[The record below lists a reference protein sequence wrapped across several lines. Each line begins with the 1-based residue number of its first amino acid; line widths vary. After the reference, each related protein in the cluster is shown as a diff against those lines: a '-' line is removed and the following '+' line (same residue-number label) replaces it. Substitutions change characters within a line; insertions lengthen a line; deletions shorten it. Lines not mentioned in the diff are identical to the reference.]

1 MTNGNG
7 KKLQGLDD
15 LLNELNDEVD
25 EESRA
30 ALKPAD
36 QRLDK
41 VAREILRLE
50 RDLTVPGSPSSESVR
65 IERLMNF
72 IESREF

>member
-72 IESREF
+72 IEGREF

>member
-1 MTNGNG
+1 LTNGNG

-15 LLNELNDEVD
+15 LMNELNDEVD
-25 EESRA
+25 EETRA

-36 QRLDK
+36 QRLDE

-50 RDLTVPGSPSSESVR
+50 RDLTVPGSPSSENVR

-72 IESREF
+72 IEGREF

>member
-15 LLNELNDEVD
+15 LMSELNDEVD
-25 EESRA
+25 EETRA

-36 QRLDK
+36 QRLDE

-65 IERLMNF
+65 IERLMTF
-72 IESREF
+72 IEGREF

>member
-7 KKLQGLDD
+7 RKLQGLDD
-15 LLNELNDEVD
+15 LINELNDEVD
-25 EESRA
+25 EETRA
-30 ALKPAD
+30 AMKPAD
-36 QRLDK
+36 QRLDE

-72 IESREF
+72 IEGREF

>member
-15 LLNELNDEVD
+15 LMNELNDEVD
-25 EESRA
+25 EETRA

-36 QRLDK
+36 QRLDE

-50 RDLTVPGSPSSESVR
+50 RDLTVPGSPSSENVR

-72 IESREF
+72 IEGREF

>member
-25 EESRA
+25 EEKRA

-36 QRLDK
+36 QRLDE

-72 IESREF
+72 IEGREF

>member
-1 MTNGNG
+1 VTNGNG
-7 KKLQGLDD
+7 KRLQGLDD

-25 EESRA
+25 EENRA

-36 QRLDK
+36 QRLDE

-72 IESREF
+72 IEGREF

>member
-25 EESRA
+25 EENRA

-36 QRLDK
+36 QRLDE

-72 IESREF
+72 IEGREF

>member
-1 MTNGNG
+1 VTNGNG

-25 EESRA
+25 EEHRA

-36 QRLDK
+36 QLLDD

-50 RDLTVPGSPSSESVR
+50 RDLTVPGSPSSENVR
-65 IERLMNF
+65 VERLMNF

>member
-7 KKLQGLDD
+7 KRIQGLVD
-15 LLNELNDEVD
+15 LMNELNGEVD
-25 EESRA
+25 EETRA

-36 QRLDK
+36 QRLDE

-50 RDLTVPGSPSSESVR
+50 RDMTVPGSPSSESVR
-65 IERLMNF
+65 VERLMNF
-72 IESREF
+72 IAGREF

>member
-25 EESRA
+25 EENRA

-36 QRLDK
+36 QRLDD

-72 IESREF
+72 IEGREF

>member
-7 KKLQGLDD
+7 KNLQGLDD

-25 EESRA
+25 EENRA
-30 ALKPAD
+30 ALTPAD
-36 QRLDK
+36 QRLDE

-50 RDLTVPGSPSSESVR
+50 RDLTVPGSPSSENVR

-72 IESREF
+72 IEGREF

>member
-1 MTNGNG
+1 MANGNG
-7 KKLQGLDD
+7 EKLQDLGG

-25 EESRA
+25 KETRA

-36 QRLDK
+36 QRLDE

-72 IESREF
+72 IEGREF

>member
-1 MTNGNG
+1 VANGNG
-7 KKLQGLDD
+7 EKLQDLGG

-25 EESRA
+25 KETRA

-36 QRLDK
+36 QRLDE

-72 IESREF
+72 IEGREF

>member
-1 MTNGNG
+1 VTNGNG

-25 EESRA
+25 EENRA

-36 QRLDK
+36 QRLDE

-72 IESREF
+72 IEDREF

>member
-25 EESRA
+25 EEHRA

-36 QRLDK
+36 QLLDD

-50 RDLTVPGSPSSESVR
+50 RDLTVPGSPSSENVR
-65 IERLMNF
+65 VERLMNF

>member
-1 MTNGNG
+1 M
-7 KKLQGLDD
+7 
-15 LLNELNDEVD
+15 NELNDEVD
-25 EESRA
+25 EETRA

-36 QRLDK
+36 QRLDE

-72 IESREF
+72 IEGREF

>member
-25 EESRA
+25 EENRA

-36 QRLDK
+36 QRLDE

-50 RDLTVPGSPSSESVR
+50 RDLTVPGSPSSENVR

-72 IESREF
+72 IEGREF

>member
-1 MTNGNG
+1 MTSGNG
-7 KKLQGLDD
+7 KKLQGLDE
-15 LLNELNDEVD
+15 LMNELNDEVD
-25 EESRA
+25 EENRA

-36 QRLDK
+36 QRLDE

-72 IESREF
+72 IEGREF

>member
-1 MTNGNG
+1 MANGNG

-15 LLNELNDEVD
+15 LLNELSDEVD
-25 EESRA
+25 EENRA

-36 QRLDK
+36 QRLDE

-72 IESREF
+72 IEVREF

>member
-7 KKLQGLDD
+7 KKLQGLDE
-15 LLNELNDEVD
+15 LMNELNDEVD
-25 EESRA
+25 EENRA

-36 QRLDK
+36 QRLDE

-72 IESREF
+72 IEGREF

>member
-1 MTNGNG
+1 MS
-7 KKLQGLDD
+7 
-15 LLNELNDEVD
+15 ELNDEVD
-25 EESRA
+25 EETRA

-36 QRLDK
+36 QRLDE

-72 IESREF
+72 IEGREF

>member
-1 MTNGNG
+1 VTNGDG
-7 KKLQGLDD
+7 KKLQGLED

-36 QRLDK
+36 QRLDE

-72 IESREF
+72 IEGREF